1 MKERYYSHFH
11 LAGFTY
17 YDGVDV
23 FDRLK
28 IGVTLEAKA
37 EPDNRYDPNAVALY
51 LDNVKLGYVPRMC
64 NSDISKFF
72 RLGHVH
78 LFEFKINR
86 VSADQNPEKQISVV
100 VRMNEL
106 K

>member
-23 FDRLK
+23 FDSLK

-51 LDNVKLGYVPRMC
+51 LGDVKLGFVPRMC
-64 NSDISKFF
+64 NADISKFL
-72 RLGHVH
+72 RLGYEN

-86 VSADQNPEKQISVV
+86 VSQEENPEKQIGII
-100 VRMNEL
+100 VRINEL